1 MIITTWQE
9 TSDSLNVSVVSEEH
23 WASLGQFHVRLG
35 TSAVY
40 LTLKEIINL
49 KRKISNA
56 EREYFDDYIYG
67 KETA

>member
-9 TSDSLNVSVVSEEH
+9 TSDNLNVSVISEQH

-35 TSAVY
+35 TSTVY
-40 LTLKEIINL
+40 LTLQEVINL
-49 KRKISNA
+49 KRKISDA